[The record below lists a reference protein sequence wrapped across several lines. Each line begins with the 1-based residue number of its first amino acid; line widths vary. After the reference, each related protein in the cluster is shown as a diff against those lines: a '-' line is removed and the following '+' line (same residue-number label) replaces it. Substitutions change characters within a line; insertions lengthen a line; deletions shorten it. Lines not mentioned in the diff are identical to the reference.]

1 MSGGHHPE
9 AQEAWPEAI
18 KGQFEVSQAGQRV
31 FITGAGSLSGDA
43 GSVESLWSHALNGK
57 KVEGNIL
64 SDAEI
69 ASAIGLASGDLSIL
83 GRHQVLALGAADQ
96 AWMAAGLG
104 NTRNR
109 LRGEGAKER
118 HSSVGCVGGSSVGGL
133 VAMERDLAA
142 AQGERFSPYAVSRW
156 RGNSVPAVVAL
167 RHGLGGT
174 VLSLN
179 AASATGAQILW
190 TAGTLI
196 RGGIVDAVV
205 AVAADS
211 TLSDCVA
218 KAMSRNGS
226 VARDPRSAP
235 LSGNRSGM
243 TPAEGA
249 AALILESEAHVAAR
263 GGTPWAEWLGG
274 GSANECHHL
283 QAPDPSGA
291 TLERLIREAVK
302 GESVMEVDWVSLHAT
317 GTARFDTV
325 ECSVVSR
332 VLGEGRPWIS
342 AFKGVTGHPLSASGL
357 IEAVLLVEGLRHGQ
371 CPPLPQEIDAT
382 LGLKLPDSAS
392 SPVPKTALQIAQG
405 MGGDVVVN
413 LLGAL

>member
-1 MSGGHHPE
+1 VAEQRG
-9 AQEAWPEAI
+9 
-18 KGQFEVSQAGQRV
+18 RV
-31 FITGAGSLSGDA
+31 FVTGSGVLSGDA
-43 GSVESLWSHALNGK
+43 DSAGDLWAQCLTGK
-57 KVEGNIL
+57 RVEGSIA
-64 SDAEI
+64 SDQEI
-69 ASAIGLASGDLSIL
+69 ASEIGLSSGDLSIL
-83 GRHQVLALGAADQ
+83 ARHQLLALGVVEQ
-96 AWMAAGLG
+96 AWRSAGLG
-104 NTRNR
+104 STKNR

-118 HSSVGCVGGSSVGGL
+118 HASFGCVGGSSLGGL

-156 RGNSVPAVVAL
+156 RGNSVPAVVSL
-167 RHGLGGT
+167 RHGLGGS

-196 RGGIVDAVV
+196 RSGIVDAAV

-211 TLSDCVA
+211 TLSDSIA

-226 VARDPRSAP
+226 VARDPGSAP

-249 AALILESEAHVAAR
+249 AALILESEAHAVAR
-263 GGTPWAEWLGG
+263 GASPFAEWLGG
-274 GSANECHHL
+274 GSANEGYHL
-283 QAPDPSGA
+283 QAPDPTGA
-291 TLERLIREAVK
+291 TLERLIHEVMK
-302 GESVMEVDWVSLHAT
+302 GSARASVDWVSLHAT

-325 ECSVVSR
+325 ECSVLSR
-332 VLGEGRPWIS
+332 VMGEARPWIS
-342 AFKGVTGHPLSASGL
+342 AFKGVTGHALSASGL
-357 IEAVLLVEGLRHGQ
+357 LETALLVEGLRLGQ
-371 CPPLPQEIDAT
+371 CPPLPSEIDAS
-382 LGLKLPDSAS
+382 LGLRLPDPAS

-413 LLGAL
+413 LLSAIN